1 MSSTLNQTQ
10 AYRNAGYT
18 YGWGGTGKNKKI
30 DCSHRVSNVLRG
42 AG

>member
-1 MSSTLNQTQ
+1 MSSILKQTQ